1 MQAPLVG
8 DFPVSGGIGRKLT
21 AFLPGQSR
29 RDRGYGFRA
38 SKYDTLLH
46 FALLHFAFFSPIFYK
61 RS

>member
-8 DFPVSGGIGRKLT
+8 SFPVSGDTGRELT
-21 AFLPGQSR
+21 AFLLRQSR
-29 RDRGYGFRA
+29 RGRGYGHRA

>member
-1 MQAPLVG
+1 MQASLVAR
-8 DFPVSGGIGRKLT
+8 FPASGGIGQKLT
-21 AFLPGQSR
+21 AFPPGQSR
-29 RDRGYGFRA
+29 RGRGYGHRA